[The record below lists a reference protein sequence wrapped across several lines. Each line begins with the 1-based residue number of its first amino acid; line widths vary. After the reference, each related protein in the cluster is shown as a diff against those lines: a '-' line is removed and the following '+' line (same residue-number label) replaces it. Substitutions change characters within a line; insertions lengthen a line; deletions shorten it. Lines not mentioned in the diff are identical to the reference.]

1 MPRVVVPEVFHPILQ
16 FRYTLFTSKLPGATI
31 FARSSQQ
38 PGFENNPIKV
48 DYGNGYFKV
57 KGKTNWDDL
66 QVSCYQFEG
75 ITVPQFWLYLQQH
88 QITKFAKDLYGSIY
102 KHNLSITTLNPMGI
116 PVGTWRLHGA
126 FYNSVKF
133 GEMDW
138 GGEDVAQVDLSIAY
152 DYAEYHLIL

>member
-1 MPRVVVPEVFHPILQ
+1 MPRVSIPEAFHPILQ
-16 FRYTLFTSKLPGATI
+16 FRYTIFTSKLPGATV
-31 FARSSQQ
+31 FARSAQQ
-38 PGFENNPIKV
+38 PGFENNPIRL
-48 DYGNGYFKV
+48 DHGNGYFKV
-57 KGKTNWDDL
+57 KGKTVWDDL

-75 ITVPQFWLYLQQH
+75 ITVPEFWLYLQQH
-88 QITKFAKDLYGSIY
+88 QIVKFAKDLYGSTY
-102 KHNLSITTLNPMGI
+102 KHNISITTLNPLNI

-138 GGEDVAQVDLSIAY
+138 GGNDAVQVDLSISY